1 MKTTNYTISPNG
13 RISVPNLSAYW
24 LPEQTVKKVIHGT
37 TYVVT
42 GTYEGTELFT
52 QKLKRIMAR
61 NFASEATENDEKSEE

>member
-24 LPEQTVKKVIHGT
+24 LPEQTVKKIIHGT

-61 NFASEATENDEKSEE
+61 NFASEAAENDEKSEE